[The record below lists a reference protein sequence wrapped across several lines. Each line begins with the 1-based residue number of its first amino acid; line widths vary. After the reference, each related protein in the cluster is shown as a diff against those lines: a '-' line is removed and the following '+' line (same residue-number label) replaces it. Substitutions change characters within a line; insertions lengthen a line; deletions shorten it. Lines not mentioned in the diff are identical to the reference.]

1 MSETA
6 EKIIYVTT
14 NGPESPEKATLP
26 FKLANAGLALDL
38 DVAMA
43 LKGPAVYLAMPD
55 MIPHVPDTNTSS
67 LKQMLEVF
75 VESGGRLLV
84 CIPCMEERN
93 LKATDLIEQAV
104 PTSGSALTEEILSAK
119 AILTY

>member
-1 MSETA
+1 MSQATGLNLR
-6 EKIIYVTT
+6 K
-14 NGPESPEKATLP
+14 NPLFLLNSPMPVWRLTLDVV
-26 FKLANAGLALDL
+26 LALQ
-38 DVAMA
+38 
-43 LKGPAVYLAMPD
+43 GPAVYLAMPG

-84 CIPCMEERN
+84 CITCMEERN

-119 AILTY
+119 ATLTS

>member
-1 MSETA
+1 
-6 EKIIYVTT
+6 
-14 NGPESPEKATLP
+14 
-26 FKLANAGLALDL
+26 
-38 DVAMA
+38 
-43 LKGPAVYLAMPD
+43 
-55 MIPHVPDTNTSS
+55 
-67 LKQMLEVF
+67 MLEVF